1 MRIKKIL
8 FIGLNYH
15 GYTDAVADE
24 IKYQYECNVDYIDI
38 QPRNFYWNFVKV
50 FIPNL
55 FELLLSRY
63 HTYKFNAHSDNNYD
77 YIFFLQAH
85 QVSDKNFLL
94 LKDIFSNAKFV
105 LYNWDSLENHN
116 YLPKVKYFDRVI
128 TFDPVD
134 AEINNFDYLPLF
146 CTRDLQKFSKSSS
159 NEVFMIG
166 NIVNPKR
173 LDAVNAFKKFA
184 LKNNLNFKTHLRVSL
199 LVLFKLIIA
208 RYSIKNLELKDAST
222 SKIKSF
228 YESSSIVF
236 DWANH
241 SQTGLTMRAAEAL
254 GTGKKLI
261 TNCKY
266 LKRSEYAELGQ
277 VLVIDDRF
285 DFSEVNV
292 FIKSSD
298 NSFQPNKK
306 LYIQNFTKELFK
318 D

>member
-63 HTYKFNAHSDNNYD
+63 HTYKFNAHSDSNYD

-116 YLPKVKYFDRVI
+116 YL
-128 TFDPVD
+128 
-134 AEINNFDYLPLF
+134 
-146 CTRDLQKFSKSSS
+146 
-159 NEVFMIG
+159 
-166 NIVNPKR
+166 
-173 LDAVNAFKKFA
+173 
-184 LKNNLNFKTHLRVSL
+184 LKGS
-199 LVLFKLIIA
+199 
-208 RYSIKNLELKDAST
+208 
-222 SKIKSF
+222 
-228 YESSSIVF
+228 
-236 DWANH
+236 
-241 SQTGLTMRAAEAL
+241 
-254 GTGKKLI
+254 
-261 TNCKY
+261 
-266 LKRSEYAELGQ
+266 
-277 VLVIDDRF
+277 
-285 DFSEVNV
+285 
-292 FIKSSD
+292 
-298 NSFQPNKK
+298 
-306 LYIQNFTKELFK
+306 YIQ
-318 D
+318 